1 MPKKPLDG
9 LIIRTAVAR
18 IPGAGYIY
26 AADPQKEA
34 EDIPHAIILKLKDG
48 ELIRTEANYDAH
60 SLAIVSQPGPGLI
73 DVSGPG
79 YYSAIMAS
87 GTSSGDIFDDSK
99 PAPQTPRTGGI
110 RSVAAV
116 AGRAFAVGLRGMVYR
131 FDGPK
136 NWARID
142 DGLPDTFN
150 AQAIHGFSE
159 TDIYVVGREG
169 QIWSYDGRSW
179 HHCESPTS
187 VTLTAVKCAPNG
199 LVYAAGHR
207 GVLLQGRNDQWD
219 IIDHAE
225 TTDDIW
231 DLEWFMDHLY
241 ASTMSNVY
249 RLNDAQLQPV
259 NFGEDSPKSCYQLSV
274 GEGVMWS
281 NGEFDLMSF
290 DGLQWS
296 RIV

>member
-1 MPKKPLDG
+1 MPAKPLDG
-9 LIIRTAVAR
+9 LIIRTAIAR

-26 AADPQKEA
+26 AADPQREA
-34 EDIPHAIILKLKDG
+34 QDIPHAIILKFKDG
-48 ELIRTEANYDAH
+48 EFIRTEANYNAH

-99 PAPQTPRTGGI
+99 PAPQKPRTGGI
-110 RSVAAV
+110 RAVAAIT
-116 AGRAFAVGLRGMVYR
+116 GRAFAVGLRGMVYR

-136 NWARID
+136 TWTRID

-159 TDIYVVGREG
+159 TELYAVGREG
-169 QIWSYDGRSW
+169 AIWSYDGHGW
-179 HHCESPTS
+179 HPCESPTS
-187 VTLTAVKCAPNG
+187 VTLTSVKCTPNG
-199 LVYAAGHR
+199 TVYAAGHH
-207 GVLLQGRNDQWD
+207 GVLLQGRHDQWSV
-219 IIDHAE
+219 IDHAE
-225 TTDDIW
+225 TSNDIW

-241 ASTMSNVY
+241 VSTMSNVY
-249 RLNDAQLQPV
+249 RLDGVQLQPV
-259 NFGEDSPKSCYQLSV
+259 NFGEDQPKSCYQLSA

-290 DGLQWS
+290 DGQQWS